1 MKTLRKWPQAKN
13 EDVMELFEEQF
24 DKLCRLQ
31 VLLSNANDEV
41 SLNLIFAEN
50 LMTVM
55 TSDHKLSLVKEK
67 TSSES
72 NEPTQELQNETSK
85 LKLTK
90 IIFYMLNMITIADM
104 SEFVVELLV
113 ASNFIEQNEDGH
125 SLTVDGFRFIL
136 QDVSSQ
142 IHILLLNYVRLKKS
156 SPLHLK
162 LLFQLILSNK
172 SSYKVN
178 EENSVVDQD
187 TVIQILMELKQIGLV
202 YMKKKKRFYITQLMR
217 SFLLGDDTL
226 AASKS
231 LMSQDEDKSIV
242 VETNFRVY

>member
-1 MKTLRKWPQAKN
+1 
-13 EDVMELFEEQF
+13 
-24 DKLCRLQ
+24 
-31 VLLSNANDEV
+31 
-41 SLNLIFAEN
+41 
-50 LMTVM
+50 M
-55 TSDHKLSLVKEK
+55 TSDHKLSLIKEK

-72 NEPTQELQNETSK
+72 NAPTQEQQNETSK
-85 LKLTK
+85 MKLTK

-113 ASNFIEQNEDGH
+113 SSNFIEQNPDGH

-142 IHILLLNYVRLKKS
+142 IHILLLNYIRMKKS
-156 SPLHLK
+156 NPLYLK

-172 SSYKVN
+172 SSYKIN
-178 EENSVVDQD
+178 EENSEEDQE
-187 TVIQILMELKQIGLV
+187 TVIQILMELKLIGLV

-226 AASKS
+226 SASKS
-231 LMSQDEDKSIV
+231 LMAQDDDKSIV